1 MLAAEAVVGTIDIV
15 VKELL
20 LALSSTAIIIIIRGG
35 NKVPKSVYQV
45 LP

>member
-20 LALSSTAIIIIIRGG
+20 LALSSTAIIIIKGD